1 MKINLKYIVLII
13 VLAFISLSIGNMEF
27 SWIDLINLDS
37 SAINVFITSRFP
49 RLVAVL
55 LTGIGLSISGLILQ
69 QLVRNKFVSPSTTAT
84 ANSARLGIM
93 VSLVLLPQL
102 TTVTRSLFAFAFA
115 LAGTG
120 LFVWMIQR
128 IKLKDVIFTPL
139 IGMMLG
145 TVIDSITTFLALHF
159 DVLQVLNGYMIGSF
173 TLTIKGRYELL
184 YLLIPVILI
193 TYAYA
198 RYFNI
203 AALGED
209 YASNLG
215 LNYKKIL
222 VVGIMIV
229 SLNSAVIIST
239 IGNIAFVGLIIP
251 NLVSIRYGDKIDST
265 ITITALMGSIFL
277 LAADIISR
285 LIIYPYEIPISLTV
299 GVIGSIIF
307 LILILRRNKNEK

>member
-1 MKINLKYIVLII
+1 MRTKIILSIVIFL
-13 VLAFISLSIGNMEF
+13 LSFISLSIGNMDF
-27 SWIDLINLDS
+27 SWLDILS
-37 SAINVFITSRFP
+37 GNSDAFKILLTSRLP
-49 RLVAVL
+49 RLVAII
-55 LTGIGLSISGLILQ
+55 LTGVGLTISGLILQ

-93 VSLVLLPQL
+93 LSLVLLPSL
-102 TTVTRSLFAFAFA
+102 SSYGRSIFAFIFA
-115 LAGTG
+115 LLGTG
-120 LFVWMIQR
+120 LFVWLIQK
-128 IKLKDVIFTPL
+128 IKLKDIIFVPL
-139 IGMMLG
+139 LGMMLG

-159 DVLQVLNGYMIGSF
+159 DVLQVLNGYMVGSF

-184 YLLIPVILI
+184 YVLIPVVFT

-222 VVGIMIV
+222 LVGIAII

-239 IGNIAFVGLIIP
+239 VGNIAFVGLVIP
-251 NLVSIRYGDKIDST
+251 NLVSIVYGDKLDYTLT
-265 ITITALMGSIFL
+265 INAFMGAIFL
-277 LAADIISR
+277 LVSDIVSR
-285 LIIYPYEIPISLTV
+285 LIIFPYEIPISLTV
-299 GVIGSIIF
+299 GLIGSILF
-307 LILILRRNKNEK
+307 LILILRRRAYA